1 MEYEG
6 LGFDYKKVL
15 REKYLLYFA
24 LGLLIAGACYFYVA
38 ERFLVLQGVEQ
49 NLLVRR
55 KELEAVAYFKSQH
68 EDVEAYK
75 KQLQKENALARQ
87 ALPKQFDDR
96 AFLAG
101 LDELAQGISL
111 TNVIL
116 PAKQDVAKHKSE
128 PGVELYPVKIQFQGD
143 YFAVLSFMQKLEK
156 KHYALEKLKIKAD
169 KVGYLECSV
178 TVLSYVIIN

>member
-6 LGFDYKKVL
+6 LGFDYKKL
-15 REKYLLYFA
+15 LHEKYLLYFA
-24 LGLLIAGACYFYVA
+24 LGLVLAGVCYFYVA

-49 NLLVRR
+49 KLLVKH
-55 KELEAVAYFKSQH
+55 KEVEAVAYFKSQH

-75 KQLQKENALARQ
+75 RQLQKENAHARQ
-87 ALPKQFDDR
+87 ILPKRFDDQ
-96 AFLAG
+96 AFLTS
-101 LDELAQGISL
+101 LDESAQGISL

-128 PGVELYPVKIQFQGD
+128 PAVKLYPVKIQFQGD
-143 YFAVLSFMQKLEK
+143 YFAVLSFLQKLEK